1 LSDATP
7 PRICLGRITSAHG
20 IKGEVKARA
29 AVDDLETLESIG
41 ELQLDAVSYTILAVR
56 FQKNNLILKLAGVQT
71 REQAERLVGKDIWI
85 DSGRLPKLPDG
96 EYYWF
101 EILGLKVFRA
111 DTGGYVGRVK
121 AIMPTPAHD
130 VYVVQEQEEGAEYL
144 IPAVAEVILSIDADQ
159 GRVVIA
165 PEGLTAQIGAY

>member
-1 LSDATP
+1 
-7 PRICLGRITSAHG
+7 
-20 IKGEVKARA
+20 
-29 AVDDLETLESIG
+29 
-41 ELQLDAVSYTILAVR
+41 
-56 FQKNNLILKLAGVQT
+56 
-71 REQAERLVGKDIWI
+71 VGKDIWI

-121 AIMPTPAHD
+121 AIMTTPAHD